1 MPLVR
6 TELPGVEPVAVAST
20 CGLVWT
26 PGVSGDASVVGTRR
40 VVTPKSMV
48 HACPAASVSGPE
60 ENRNTP
66 GDGWETVKVVP
77 AQAEDPA
84 AVAGSWKTP
93 GSTPPAQ
100 FATFVEHAGTNLMSL
115 TVTGWAE
122 SGGVELLPPART
134 PPWPPV
140 ASVPLRSFDV
150 LIVGGGFGGTGVA
163 RHLQE
168 LLAGRRRPGG
178 PRVLL
183 VAPENFLLFAPLLPE
198 AAAGVV
204 EPRHAVIPL
213 REMLDRTQLL
223 IGHVDSVDLVARTAV
238 ARDLTGA
245 EHALRWGQLV
255 LSPGSVP
262 IVVAVPG
269 LVEHAVGFKT
279 LADAIWLRNRVLRQL
294 EAADA
299 TDDPARRRELLTF
312 TFVGGGYAGVEALAE
327 LESLATDALHT
338 YPRLS
343 RNDLRWVLVEA
354 RDSLL
359 PGLDPKLARYAEEN
373 LRKRGVEILL
383 DTWLESC
390 VDFHVVLSGHGV
402 PSYRSDTIVWATGQR
417 PSPLVS
423 QLGLPTDEQ
432 GRLIVDDHLRA
443 GGRADV
449 FALGDAAA
457 VPDPDGGICPGT
469 AQHAVRQAKVC
480 ARNVAAA
487 LGVGE
492 PAPFTYRNRGLA
504 VTLGRNSGAAQVFG
518 VTLTGFVAWWAGR
531 SYHLLMTPGL
541 ARKARV
547 LVDWVTALVFPRDLS
562 QLGTL
567 GRPTPLE

>member
-1 MPLVR
+1 M
-6 TELPGVEPVAVAST
+6 
-20 CGLVWT
+20 
-26 PGVSGDASVVGTRR
+26 
-40 VVTPKSMV
+40 
-48 HACPAASVSGPE
+48 
-60 ENRNTP
+60 
-66 GDGWETVKVVP
+66 
-77 AQAEDPA
+77 
-84 AVAGSWKTP
+84 
-93 GSTPPAQ
+93 
-100 FATFVEHAGTNLMSL
+100 
-115 TVTGWAE
+115 
-122 SGGVELLPPART
+122 
-134 PPWPPV
+134 
-140 ASVPLRSFDV
+140 
-150 LIVGGGFGGTGVA
+150 GGGFGGAITA
-163 RHLQE
+163 RHLQD
-168 LLAGRRRPGG
+168 LLAPRRRPGG

-204 EPRHAVIPL
+204 EPRHTVIPL

-223 IGHVDSVDLVARTAV
+223 IGRVDSIDLDTRTAV
-238 ARDLTGA
+238 AHDLTGA
-245 EHALRWGQLV
+245 RHDLSWGQLV

-279 LADAIWLRNRVLRQL
+279 LPDAIWLRNRVLHQL

-299 TDDPARRRELLTF
+299 VDDPVRRRELLTF

-327 LESLATDALHT
+327 VESLARDALHT

-373 LRKRGVEILL
+373 LRSRGVEILL
-383 DTWLESC
+383 DSWLESC
-390 VDFHVVLSGHGV
+390 VDCQVVLSGHGV
-402 PSYRSDTIVWATGQR
+402 PPYRSETIVWATGQR

-423 QLGLPTDEQ
+423 QLGLPTDQ
-432 GRLIVDDHLRA
+432 HGRLIVDDQLRA
-443 GGRADV
+443 GGRAEV

-457 VPDPDGGICPGT
+457 VPDPDGGVCPGT

-480 ARNVAAA
+480 AANVAAA

-492 PAPFTYRNRGLA
+492 PARFTYRNRGLA
-504 VTLGRNSGAAQVFG
+504 VTLGRNHGAAQVFG
-518 VTLTGFVAWWAGR
+518 FTLTGWLAWWAGR

-541 ARKARV
+541 ARKFRV
-547 LVDWVTALVFPRDLS
+547 LGDWITAMIFPRDLS
-562 QLGTL
+562 QLGAL
-567 GRPTPLE
+567 GRATPLE